1 MGKSPEQLAL
11 IADHLPGELASFANA
26 SLPRGQRFFWRVD
39 SLMGPRLEEGILWSF
54 DTATTGLLAPSRDP
68 RPLHLGRVRPG
79 PVRLTAR
86 SVSGAV
92 QYHFYAGTEFPLTA
106 IGSASTPSLIMPGV
120 SSGERWR
127 WRIDVEGPGGVRQG
141 FVWTFRVR

>member
-1 MGKSPEQLAL
+1 
-11 IADHLPGELASFANA
+11 
-26 SLPRGQRFFWRVD
+26 
-39 SLMGPRLEEGILWSF
+39 
-54 DTATTGLLAPSRDP
+54 
-68 RPLHLGRVRPG
+68 
-79 PVRLTAR
+79 
-86 SVSGAV
+86 V